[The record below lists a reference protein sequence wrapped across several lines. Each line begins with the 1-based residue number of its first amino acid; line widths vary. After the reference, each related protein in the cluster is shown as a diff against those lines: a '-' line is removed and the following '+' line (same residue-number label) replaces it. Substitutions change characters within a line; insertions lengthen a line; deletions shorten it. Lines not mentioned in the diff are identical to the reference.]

1 LAKHRSCCG
10 CIIRFDKDA
19 KSSRAE
25 KFFLLLDPDPEG
37 KSGFK
42 LNAEDLMNRVL
53 RSRWVLLPVAAL
65 FFLGAGCINADPVGD
80 FFKKVGQSVSKAFQ
94 PRPTPNPT
102 EKKAKRAARRPSS
115 RNLTATGASPTP
127 VEEPT
132 VVAKEEKITPTVV
145 VLRASAVP
153 AEKAKGDLPYGIPV
167 PGHKGMVTSPYS
179 PEGNYIDVSA
189 FAPESAVRDPYT
201 GKIFLVP

>member
-1 LAKHRSCCG
+1 MHRSCSD

-19 KSSRAE
+19 KVPVQRTFSFSQTPILTENPVIR
-25 KFFLLLDPDPEG
+25 
-37 KSGFK
+37 
-42 LNAEDLMNRVL
+42 LNAENLINRFSC
-53 RSRWVLLPVAAL
+53 SRWISLAVVAL
-65 FFLGAGCINADPVGD
+65 FFLSARCVDAEPVGD

-102 EKKAKRAARRPSS
+102 EKKTKRATRRPSS
-115 RNLTATGASPTP
+115 RILTATDASPTP
-127 VEEPT
+127 LEQPT
-132 VVAKEEKITPTVV
+132 NLVKEEKVTPSVTVQ
-145 VLRASAVP
+145 RASSVP

-189 FAPESAVRDPYT
+189 FAPGSAVKDPYT